1 MLALIDH
8 EIDDAEADH
17 SNLMFEITETSL
29 MRDIG
34 KGEDFAR
41 GLVARGFEVA
51 LDDFGTGFGTF
62 THVKKLPIKYL
73 KIDIEFVRD
82 LVTSTANEHVVKA
95 IVNLAQGFG
104 CKTIAEGV
112 EDEETLSLLRG
123 LGVDY
128 AQGYHLGRPAPIVA
142 RARAVPLLT

>member
-1 MLALIDH
+1 
-8 EIDDAEADH
+8 
-17 SNLMFEITETSL
+17 MFEITETAL
-29 MRDIG
+29 MRDISQ
-34 KGEDFAR
+34 GEDFAR

-62 THVKKLPIKYL
+62 THVKRLPIEYL

-82 LVTSTANEHVVKA
+82 LVGSTANEHVVKA

-112 EDEETLSLLRG
+112 EDEETLPDCAAWGSTTRRVII
-123 LGVDY
+123 LG
-128 AQGYHLGRPAPIVA
+128 ARPRSRPL
-142 RARAVPLLT
+142 ARAVPLLT